1 MMPFAGYIA
10 AYFGAR
16 RTVTVVMLIS
26 SLSSFAYTYIITI
39 PNFGCVT
46 YGLFWSLS

>member
-16 RTVTVVMLIS
+16 RTVTVVMFVS
-26 SLSSFAYTYIITI
+26 SLLSIAYSYIITI
-39 PNFGCVT
+39 PNFGYVT
-46 YGLFWSLS
+46 NGMFWSLS